1 MTAPNEDNLGNAVD
15 HRVAIADGVA
25 TITLDRPQ
33 AYNSLTADLLESL
46 VETLDVLEADAS
58 VRALVITG
66 AGKAFCAGA
75 SLNDTRTIRPGEIPK
90 LGEAVQLRYNPLAT
104 RLLTL
109 EKPTVAAVNGVAV
122 GAGMGIAC
130 ACDLRVVA
138 DTARFSTGFAKIGLV
153 VDTAISI
160 TLPRIVGYA
169 RALELCLISDQ
180 VDVARADALGL
191 CTKVVPVDRCVA
203 EAQTLAASLARGPS
217 ALGLIKRELIR
228 NSLGDLRDGLALEA
242 ELQGIAG
249 ETADFAEAI
258 TAFREKRAPSFSH
271 QVIPNEK

>member
-1 MTAPNEDNLGNAVD
+1 MASPSEDSLGNTVD

-46 VETLDVLEADAS
+46 VETLDVLAADAS

-75 SLNDTRTIRPGEIPK
+75 SLNDTRTIRPGGSPK
-90 LGEAVQLRYNPLAT
+90 LGDAVQLRYNPLAT

-138 DTARFSTGFAKIGLV
+138 DTARFSTGFAKIGLG

-180 VDVARADALGL
+180 LDVTRADALGL
-191 CTKVVPVDRCVA
+191 CTKVVPADRCVA
-203 EAQTLAASLARGPS
+203 EAQALAASLARAPI

-228 NSLGDLRDGLALEA
+228 NNLGDLRDELALEA

-249 ETADFAEAI
+249 ETADFAEAV

-271 QVIPNEK
+271 RVTPNEK